1 VEDLRLE
8 IPSLDIDLGSL
19 TDPMLAEARRVA
31 PESPTGQKRILAIR
45 SPLVYRLRHGDRRGA
60 TWVDPHEVLWLL
72 AVEQRKEDSEDD
84 AYDHFAALHRK
95 ELLLPTR
102 DDDLR
107 LRAESVAQILF
118 DIRADAIAL
127 CTEAIF
133 NLEQGLPFEQ
143 VRSLAG
149 LIPGRVR
156 ALPGDVRE
164 IWLAISVR
172 DVNGDY
178 YPPPWRDLVFA
189 TVEDEL
195 KPDDWEWV
203 TAFGGEALPWYE
215 IGRIYL
221 VS

>member
-1 VEDLRLE
+1 
-8 IPSLDIDLGSL
+8 
-19 TDPMLAEARRVA
+19 
-31 PESPTGQKRILAIR
+31 
-45 SPLVYRLRHGDRRGA
+45 
-60 TWVDPHEVLWLL
+60 
-72 AVEQRKEDSEDD
+72 
-84 AYDHFAALHRK
+84 
-95 ELLLPTR
+95 
-102 DDDLR
+102 
-107 LRAESVAQILF
+107 
-118 DIRADAIAL
+118 
-127 CTEAIF
+127 
-133 NLEQGLPFEQ
+133 
-143 VRSLAG
+143 
-149 LIPGRVR
+149 
-156 ALPGDVRE
+156 VRE